1 MVKKRN
7 LFSQITDS
15 RFYEG
20 EPIQTWYV
28 TDNIT
33 MTNSSQSYTTTVNY
47 EGEID
52 TSSTRYGPQGI
63 EYYTYTTTTNGNV
76 TATVHPYEYVS
87 TTSQKDVEVVKNT
100 SVSDSYSV
108 ARENSLS
115 FSILDSFGMSYQA
128 GWIDR
133 QTVTESI
140 KVDVEKPASVTT
152 SWWVDVTVTNRY
164 YNGADNNTKSMR
176 IDRSNLSNNTI
187 NLYPIFDSQGG
198 NASPTPSY
206 WGELGIFYFVFSY
219 KTYEN
224 NTTSQSRSYCNET
237 APNNITPWLPGI
249 FREIVNA
256 STNDMNWSSTDS
268 KSWSD
273 NFPYLTYYSKSTSWN
288 TLTTVIN
295 TYEVPAQTTSSW
307 VEPKQVSSLV

>member
-33 MTNSSQSYTTTVNY
+33 MTNSSQSYTTTVDY

-63 EYYTYTTTTNGNV
+63 EYYTYTITTNGNV

-100 SVSDSYSV
+100 STSDSYMMPV
-108 ARENSLS
+108 ENSMS
-115 FSILDSFGMSYQA
+115 FSYSESDYFYYEVGRVADTVYQ
-128 GWIDR
+128 
-133 QTVTESI
+133 
-140 KVDVEKPASVTT
+140 
-152 SWWVDVTVTNRY
+152 DVTLVSNIERASDVTASMWEIVSVYNY
-164 YNGADNNTKSMR
+164 YENEPTVEPLDNYKSTK
-176 IDRSNLSNNTI
+176 IDSSNLVNNTI
-187 NLYPIFDSQGG
+187 RLYLFDGG
-198 NASPTPSY
+198 VSALPAPTYWIKSFTFYAAITYKSY
-206 WGELGIFYFVFSY
+206 ENETTSKSFSY
-219 KTYEN
+219 YK
-224 NTTSQSRSYCNET
+224 
-237 APNNITPWLPGI
+237 
-249 FREIVNA
+249 EIVIFPPQA
-256 STNDMNWSSTDS
+256 LSLSATWTDGYS
-268 KSWSD
+268 A
-273 NFPYLTYYSKSTSWN
+273 NYPYLTYYSKSTSWN
-288 TLTTVIN
+288 TLTTVIK

-307 VEPKQVSSLV
+307 VEPRQVSSLV

>member
-52 TSSTRYGPQGI
+52 TSSTRFGPQGI

-100 SVSDSYSV
+100 SVSDSYSL
-108 ARENSLS
+108 AQENSMS
-115 FSILDSFGMSYQA
+115 YSVLDSFGMSYEG

-140 KVDVEKPASVTT
+140 EVNSEMPSVVTA
-152 SWWVDVTVTNRY
+152 SWWVNITVSNTY
-164 YNGADNNTKSMR
+164 EGLPDWSNTKSMK

-187 NLYPIFDSQGG
+187 NLYRVFDSQGG
-198 NASPTPSY
+198 NASPSPSM
-206 WGELGIFYFVFSY
+206 WGEKGDFYFAITY
-219 KTYEN
+219 KSYEN
-224 NTTSQSRSYCNET
+224 NTTSKLFINQGVLLST
-237 APNNITPWLPGI
+237 GI
-249 FREIVNA
+249 YRFIHN
-256 STNDMNWSSTDS
+256 STMQWTSTDS
-268 KSWSD
+268 VSWSS
-273 NFPYLTYYSKSTSWN
+273 NYPYITYYSKSTSYN
-288 TLTTVIN
+288 TLTTLTN

-307 VEPKQVSSLV
+307 VEPRQVSSLV

>member
-33 MTNSSQSYTTTVNY
+33 MTNSSQSYTTTVDY

-100 SVSDSYSV
+100 SVSDSYSL
-108 ARENSLS
+108 AQENSIS
-115 FSILDSFGMSYQA
+115 YSVLDSFGMSYQA

-140 KVDVEKPASVTT
+140 KVDVEKPSSVTT
-152 SWWVDVTVTNRY
+152 SWWVNVTVTNDY
-164 YNGADNNTKSMR
+164 ANTDWTNTKSMR
-176 IDRSNLSNNTI
+176 IDNNNLSNNTI
-187 NLYPIFDSQGG
+187 NLYQIFEGQGG
-198 NASPTPSY
+198 NAAPGPEAWY
-206 WGELGIFYFVFSY
+206 ENAYFYFVISY
-219 KTYEN
+219 KSYEN
-224 NTTSQSRSYCNET
+224 NTTST
-237 APNNITPWLPGI
+237 I
-249 FREIVNA
+249 FERTNMFYTGGAYLNLDRIIVNRA
-256 STNDMNWSSTDS
+256 QYSEMEWTETDS
-268 KSWSD
+268 VSWRSD
-273 NFPYLTYYSKSTSWN
+273 FAYLTYYSKSTSWN
-288 TLTTVIN
+288 TLTTITN
-295 TYEVPAQTTSSW
+295 TYEVPTQTTSSW
-307 VEPKQVSSLV
+307 VEPRQVSSLV

>member
-87 TTSQKDVEVVKNT
+87 TTSQKNVEVVKNT
-100 SVSDSYSV
+100 SVSDSYSL

-115 FSILDSFGMSYQA
+115 YSLLDSFSMSYEH

-133 QTVTESI
+133 QTVIESI
-140 KVDVEKPASVTT
+140 KVDVEKPSSVTT
-152 SWWVDVTVTNRY
+152 SWWMDISVRNI
-164 YNGADNNTKSMR
+164 YNNHSWNNTKTMR

-187 NLYPIFDSQGG
+187 NLYPVFDGQGG
-198 NASPTPSY
+198 NAAPGPEWWDEVGT
-206 WGELGIFYFVFSY
+206 FYFVFTY
-219 KTYEN
+219 KSYEN
-224 NTTSQSRSYCNET
+224 NTTSQSRSYCNVSDYMCT
-237 APNNITPWLPGI
+237 DSLPGI
-249 FREIVNA
+249 CRVIVNID
-256 STNDMNWSSTDS
+256 DMTWVKTES
-268 KSWSD
+268 KSWAD

-307 VEPKQVSSLV
+307 VVPRQVSSLI

>member
-28 TDNIT
+28 TDNIS

-63 EYYTYTTTTNGNV
+63 EYYEYVTTTNGTV

-87 TTSQKDVEVVKNT
+87 TTSQKNVEVVKNT
-100 SVSDSYSV
+100 SVSDSYSL

-115 FSILDSFGMSYQA
+115 YSVLDSFGMSYEG

-140 KVDVEKPASVTT
+140 KVDVEKPSSVTT
-152 SWWVDVTVTNRY
+152 SWWVNITVTNI
-164 YNGADNNTKSMR
+164 YNNSNRNNTKSMR

-187 NLYPIFDSQGG
+187 NLYPVFDSQGG
-198 NASPTPSY
+198 NADAGPSDWY
-206 WGELGIFYFVFSY
+206 ENGDFYFVITYKSY
-219 KTYEN
+219 EDNTISMMLSKSSIYYTGGVIVNDGLRVVN
-224 NTTSQSRSYCNET
+224 NTSMQWTE
-237 APNNITPWLPGI
+237 
-249 FREIVNA
+249 
-256 STNDMNWSSTDS
+256 TDS
-268 KSWSD
+268 VSWRND
-273 NFPYLTYYSKSTSWN
+273 FAYLTYYSKSTSWN
-288 TLTTVIN
+288 TLTTITN

-307 VEPKQVSSLV
+307 VVPKQVSSLV

>member
-28 TDNIT
+28 TDNIS

-47 EGEID
+47 EGQID

-100 SVSDSYSV
+100 SVSDSYRV
-108 ARENSLS
+108 AVENSLS
-115 FSILDSFGMSYQA
+115 YSFS
-128 GWIDR
+128 
-133 QTVTESI
+133 ESDTYTYAYGRVYDAVGHTATI
-140 KVDVEKPASVTT
+140 EMNIEKPSVVTANWEESFQVYDVYGNDHPMNQTITT
-152 SWWVDVTVTNRY
+152 IIGPGDLT
-164 YNGADNNTKSMR
+164 
-176 IDRSNLSNNTI
+176 NNTI
-187 NLYPIFDSQGG
+187 QLYIMPGRGG
-198 NASPTPSY
+198 TTSPVPKY
-206 WGELGIFYFVFSY
+206 WHLYATVNVMITY
-219 KTYEN
+219 KSYEN
-224 NTTSQSRSYCNET
+224 NTTSRT
-237 APNNITPWLPGI
+237 
-249 FREIVNA
+249 FRYTYGQYVINSAVE
-256 STNDMNWSSTDS
+256 WSST
-268 KSWSD
+268 WSHS
-273 NFPYLTYYSKSTSWN
+273 NSANYPYLTYYSKSTSYN
-288 TLTTVIN
+288 TLTTLTN

-307 VEPKQVSSLV
+307 VEPRQVSSLV

>member
-33 MTNSSQSYTTTVNY
+33 MTNSSQSYTTTVDY

-100 SVSDSYSV
+100 SVSDSYRLAV
-108 ARENSLS
+108 ENSMS
-115 FSILDSFGMSYQA
+115 FSYSESDLFTYSVGRVADYVGHTA
-128 GWIDR
+128 
-133 QTVTESI
+133 TVNMNI
-140 KVDVEKPASVTT
+140 EKPSQVTATWWEIVSV
-152 SWWVDVTVTNRY
+152 
-164 YNGADNNTKSMR
+164 YNDFGSDFPTWSNYRSAR
-176 IDRSNLSNNTI
+176 IDSSNVNNNTI
-187 NLYPIFDSQGG
+187 QLYVMGG
-198 NASPTPSY
+198 SPGTVAPAPVGWSLSSTLYVNITYSSY
-206 WGELGIFYFVFSY
+206 ETNTTELHFMFTRTDRKNNQAEMSFSY
-219 KTYEN
+219 T
-224 NTTSQSRSYCNET
+224 
-237 APNNITPWLPGI
+237 W
-249 FREIVNA
+249 
-256 STNDMNWSSTDS
+256 NWGRHEDV
-268 KSWSD
+268 
-273 NFPYLTYYSKSTSWN
+273 PYLTYYSKSTSWN
-288 TLTTVIN
+288 TLTTLTN

-307 VEPKQVSSLV
+307 VEPRQVSSLV

>member
-33 MTNSSQSYTTTVNY
+33 ITNSSQSYTTTVDY

-100 SVSDSYSV
+100 SVSDSYRLAV
-108 ARENSLS
+108 ENSMS
-115 FSILDSFGMSYQA
+115 FSFSESDYFYYEVGRVVDTVYQ
-128 GWIDR
+128 
-133 QTVTESI
+133 
-140 KVDVEKPASVTT
+140 
-152 SWWVDVTVTNRY
+152 DVTLVSNIERAPDVTASMWEIVSV
-164 YNGADNNTKSMR
+164 YNWYVNEPTVEPLDNYKSTK
-176 IDRSNLSNNTI
+176 IDSSNLVNNTI
-187 NLYPIFDSQGG
+187 RLYLFDGG
-198 NASPTPSY
+198 VSLLPPPTHWYKS
-206 WGELGIFYFVFSY
+206 WTFYAAITY
-219 KTYEN
+219 KSYEN
-224 NTTSQSRSYCNET
+224 ETTSSIFSDWDWW
-237 APNNITPWLPGI
+237 PIDNIGHNL
-249 FREIVNA
+249 
-256 STNDMNWSSTDS
+256 SSSITWTTGHS
-268 KSWSD
+268 A
-273 NFPYLTYYSKSTSWN
+273 NYPYLTYYSKSTSWN
-288 TLTTVIN
+288 TLTTVTN

-307 VEPKQVSSLV
+307 VEPRQVSSLV

>member
-33 MTNSSQSYTTTVNY
+33 MTNSSQSYTTTVDY

-52 TSSTRYGPQGI
+52 TSSTRYGPRGI

-100 SVSDSYSV
+100 SVSDSYSL
-108 ARENSLS
+108 AMENSLS
-115 FSILDSFGMSYQA
+115 YSFSESDYLYYEVGRVADTVYQ
-128 GWIDR
+128 
-133 QTVTESI
+133 
-140 KVDVEKPASVTT
+140 
-152 SWWVDVTVTNRY
+152 DVTLV
-164 YNGADNNTKSMR
+164 
-176 IDRSNLSNNTI
+176 SNLEKAHEVTASMWEIVSVYNYYENEPTVEPLDNYKSTKIDSSNLVNNTI
-187 NLYPIFDSQGG
+187 RLYLFDGGVSQLP
-198 NASPTPSY
+198 APTA
-206 WGELGIFYFVFSY
+206 WY
-219 KTYEN
+219 KSCTFCVAITYKSYEN
-224 NTTSQSRSYCNET
+224 NTTSKLFSLSYSNVWFPPSQ
-237 APNNITPWLPGI
+237 AL
-249 FREIVNA
+249 
-256 STNDMNWSSTDS
+256 S
-268 KSWSD
+268 KSKTWTFGGSS
-273 NFPYLTYYSKSTSWN
+273 NYPYLTYYSKSTSWN
-288 TLTTVIN
+288 TLTTVTN

-307 VEPKQVSSLV
+307 VEPRQVSSLV

>member
-20 EPIQTWYV
+20 EPIHTWYV

-33 MTNSSQSYTTTVNY
+33 MTNSSQSYTTTVDY

-100 SVSDSYSV
+100 SVSGSYRV
-108 ARENSLS
+108 AVENSMSFSFSESNYFYYEVGRVADTVYQDVTLVSNLEKAPDVTASMWEIVSVYNYYNNTQVSPPLDNYKSARIDSSNLVDNTIRLYIFDGSVSLLPAPTTWYRSRTFYAAITYKSYENETTSSVFSDVRYHVMPHKQELS
-115 FSILDSFGMSYQA
+115 FAYTD
-128 GWIDR
+128 
-133 QTVTESI
+133 
-140 KVDVEKPASVTT
+140 
-152 SWWVDVTVTNRY
+152 
-164 YNGADNNTKSMR
+164 
-176 IDRSNLSNNTI
+176 
-187 NLYPIFDSQGG
+187 
-198 NASPTPSY
+198 
-206 WGELGIFYFVFSY
+206 
-219 KTYEN
+219 
-224 NTTSQSRSYCNET
+224 
-237 APNNITPWLPGI
+237 
-249 FREIVNA
+249 
-256 STNDMNWSSTDS
+256 TDS
-268 KSWSD
+268 NSA
-273 NFPYLTYYSKSTSWN
+273 NYPYLTYYSKSTSWN
-288 TLTTVIN
+288 TLTTITN

-307 VEPKQVSSLV
+307 VEPRQVSSLI

>member
-100 SVSDSYSV
+100 SVSDSYSL
-108 ARENSLS
+108 AQENSMSFSFSESDTFFYEVGRVADTVRQDVTIVSNIERAPDVTASIYEIVSVYNYYNNTNVSPPLDNYKSSRLDSSNIVNNTVRLYLFDGGVSLLPAPIQWRKSWTFYAAITYKSYENETTSKSFSHSRYTVLNQQQALS
-115 FSILDSFGMSYQA
+115 FSSTWTDGHS
-128 GWIDR
+128 
-133 QTVTESI
+133 
-140 KVDVEKPASVTT
+140 
-152 SWWVDVTVTNRY
+152 
-164 YNGADNNTKSMR
+164 
-176 IDRSNLSNNTI
+176 
-187 NLYPIFDSQGG
+187 
-198 NASPTPSY
+198 
-206 WGELGIFYFVFSY
+206 
-219 KTYEN
+219 EN
-224 NTTSQSRSYCNET
+224 Y
-237 APNNITPWLPGI
+237 
-249 FREIVNA
+249 
-256 STNDMNWSSTDS
+256 
-268 KSWSD
+268 
-273 NFPYLTYYSKSTSWN
+273 PYLTYYSKSTTWN
-288 TLTTVIN
+288 TLTTITN

-307 VEPKQVSSLV
+307 VVPRQVSSLV